1 MTAAPFDSLTTLDR
15 LGHLLRDPETS
26 GAGLRELADG
36 LTATRASSTPGEWR
50 EFIQSFRR
58 HPVLEVLHQ
67 DPYTWRGYRK
77 PRGYAGDAVLIDLIY
92 DSGEGAPLLAKA
104 SETGRAIY
112 AAAMREPAIGATRGR
127 RDYLARRIDEACR
140 EWSRTHI
147 LSVACGHLREA
158 ALSAEFLN
166 ARAGRF
172 VALDQDRRS
181 LRVVE
186 RAVQGIE
193 CVAASIA
200 QLMDSS
206 LDPGRFDFIYA
217 AGLYDYLDDTT
228 GRHLLHALARLVQ
241 PGGRILIANFVPDIS
256 VAGYMEAAMD
266 WWLVYRT
273 PSQLLALA
281 NDLPPGVSK
290 RAFCDSHE
298 HLSYLEL
305 RFEEKIS

>member
-1 MTAAPFDSLTTLDR
+1 MTAAPFQSLVTLDR
-15 LGHLLRDPETS
+15 LRRLLQNPETA
-26 GAGLRELADG
+26 GEGLRELADG
-36 LTATRASSTPGEWR
+36 LTATRASSAPGEWK
-50 EFIQSFRR
+50 EFVQAFRN
-58 HPVLEVLHQ
+58 HPVLEVLHE
-67 DPYTWRGYRK
+67 DPYTRRGYRK

-92 DSGEGAPLLAKA
+92 GSGEGEALLAEA

-112 AAAMREPAIGATRGR
+112 AAAMCEPAVGATRAR
-127 RDYLARRIDEACR
+127 RDYLGHVIDEVCR
-140 EWSRTHI
+140 EWRQPHI

-158 ALSAEFLN
+158 ALSQEFLR
-166 ARAGRF
+166 ARAGRL

-186 RAVQGIE
+186 RSVQGVE

-228 GRHLLHALARLVQ
+228 GRQLLHALSRLVQ
-241 PGGRILIANFVPDIS
+241 PGGRILIANFVPNIS

-266 WWLVYRT
+266 WWLIYRK

-281 NDLPPGVSK
+281 DDLPQCVSK
-290 RAFCDSHE
+290 RVFCDRQE
-298 HLSYLEL
+298 HLAYLEL
-305 RFEEKIS
+305 HFNEEMP